1 MAESQI
7 SNKIWNIAGVLRDG
21 GVSYGDYLE
30 QITFLLFLKMVDENK
45 KMADIDPE
53 LQMFSMEG
61 MDMPENFDWT

>member
-45 KMADIDPE
+45 
-53 LQMFSMEG
+53 
-61 MDMPENFDWT
+61 TT